1 MLEEERKYDVGVD
14 FTLPALK
21 STLPKGGTVVPLP
34 AKTLRA
40 TYYDTE
46 TARLARTG
54 ISIRYR
60 SGERGKDPWTV
71 KLPTHGAPEAREEIT
86 RPGTAR
92 TMPADLVALLTA
104 FHRGAPLRPAV
115 TIRTVRRTYELRDKD
130 GHVLA
135 EVSDDAVS
143 VLDGRTVV
151 GQFREIG
158 VERGTGGGKLLKRVE
173 AALLAAGAKRAAFR
187 PRYVRAMGSRAT
199 AAPDLI

>member
-14 FTLPALK
+14 FALPGLRAAV
-21 STLPKGGTVVPLP
+21 PKGGTVVPLP

-46 TARLARTG
+46 TARLARAG

-71 KLPTHGAPEAREEIT
+71 KLPTNGAAEARDEIT

-104 FHRGAPLRPAV
+104 YHRGAPLVPAV
-115 TIRTVRRTYELRDKD
+115 TIRTLRRAYELRNKD
-130 GHVLA
+130 
-135 EVSDDAVS
+135 
-143 VLDGRTVV
+143 
-151 GQFREIG
+151 
-158 VERGTGGGKLLKRVE
+158 
-173 AALLAAGAKRAAFR
+173 
-187 PRYVRAMGSRAT
+187 
-199 AAPDLI
+199 